1 MGKNYRSAFILLCVL
16 AVSIYSAVHFNIWYY
31 HKNLNPDQEIE
42 TFQQETADVLITLTK
57 KIIRNEAKISDL
69 QHQLKMQDKVIEQM
83 MMDEIRKEGIN
94 K

>member
-1 MGKNYRSAFILLCVL
+1 MSKNIKASVLLLCVL

-31 HKNLNPDQEIE
+31 HKNLNPDQEIK
-42 TFQQETADVLITLTK
+42 TFQQETADVLVTLTK